1 MKRPY
6 VKLTALAVVVSLLV
20 LFCVNCFAEIPI
32 YTSSDGLWRY
42 SLINGDE
49 AFICSGDNEN
59 SAYLGEDKDIIIPAY
74 IDGHKV
80 FGISKYAFAGVD
92 GISSISVPQGIVHN
106 GIDYAQSTPDMS
118 GYFCYKGT
126 SADTFAKQNEFLSS
140 KIRYFGDVNSD
151 AKIDLSDY
159 ALIKNYLDGSSNELE
174 VDQLRAADYDVDTS
188 VDAFD
193 LFYINRIAN
202 SGMHIGNGDD
212 DSHYAIIEWG

>member
-1 MKRPY
+1 MKRLP
-6 VKLTALAVVVSLLV
+6 VKLTALLVVVSLLV
-20 LFCVNCFAEIPI
+20 LLSVNCFAEIPI

-74 IDGHKV
+74 IDGRKV

-92 GISSISVPQGIVHN
+92 GISSISVPKDIVHN
-106 GIDYAQSTPDMS
+106 GIDYAQSTPEMS

-126 SADTFAKQNEFLSS
+126 SADSSAKQDAFLKT

-151 AKIDLSDY
+151 EKIDLSDY
-159 ALIKNYLDGSSNELE
+159 ALIKSYLDATATDLSA
-174 VDQLRAADYDVDTS
+174 DQLRAADYDADTS

-202 SGMHIGNGDD
+202 SGMTIGNDDD
-212 DSHYAIIEWG
+212 DSHYAVIDWG

>member
-1 MKRPY
+1 MKRP
-6 VKLTALAVVVSLLV
+6 LAFISVVLIAVSLL
-20 LFCVNCFAEIPI
+20 LICCFSSFAQIAVF
-32 YTSSDGLWRY
+32 TSSDGLWRY

-59 SAYLGEDKDIIIPAY
+59 SAYLGDEKDIIIPAY

-92 GISSISVPQGIVHN
+92 GISSVSVPQGIVHN
-106 GIDYAQSTPDMS
+106 GIDYSQSTPEMS

-126 SADTFAKQNEFLSS
+126 SADTAAKKDAFLST

-151 AKIDLSDY
+151 ERINLSDY
-159 ALIKNYLDGSSNELE
+159 ALIKSYLDATAADLSA
-174 VDQLRAADYDVDTS
+174 DQLRAADYDADAS

-193 LFYINRIAN
+193 LFYINRVAN
-202 SGMHIGNGDD
+202 SGMHIGNDDD
-212 DSHYAIIEWG
+212 DSHYAIIDWG

>member
-1 MKRPY
+1 MKRLP
-6 VKLTALAVVVSLLV
+6 VKLTALSVVVSLLV
-20 LFCVNCFAEIPI
+20 LLSVNCFAEIPI

-59 SAYLGEDKDIIIPAY
+59 SAYLGEEKDIIIPAE

-80 FGISKYAFAGVD
+80 FGISKYAFAGVE

-106 GIDYAQSTPDMS
+106 CIDFEQSMPEMS
-118 GYFCYKGT
+118 GYYCYKGT
-126 SADTFAKQNEFLSS
+126 AADTFAKQNEYLSS

-151 AKIDLSDY
+151 EKIDLSDY
-159 ALIKNYLDGSSNELE
+159 ALVLSYLDGSSIELE
-174 VDQLRAADYDVDTS
+174 ADQLRAADYDADTS

-193 LFYINRIAN
+193 LFYINRLSN
-202 SGMHIGNGDD
+202 SGITIGSDDD
-212 DSHYAIIEWG
+212 DSHYAIIDWG